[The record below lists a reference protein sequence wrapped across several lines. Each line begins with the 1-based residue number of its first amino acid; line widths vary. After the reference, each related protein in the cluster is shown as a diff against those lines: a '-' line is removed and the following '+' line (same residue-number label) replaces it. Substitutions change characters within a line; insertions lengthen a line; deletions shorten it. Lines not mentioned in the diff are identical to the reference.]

1 MKRFFEEHTSVVIIC
16 IVISILLCI
25 VGSIKGMNS
34 SGGSVDG
41 NGLLKIVGDN
51 LTDTIDTYQ
60 KQVIPNENLLDVE
73 DVLKN
78 HVILNMTSKGGP
90 EYIGFDITKYAV
102 PYATTS
108 QKLSFSADVKLS
120 KPGTLYFYSL
130 GRYYINN
137 AKRKIY
143 TIKDTKWH
151 HVKIEGSLIRYY
163 SAELNGEVC
172 YLSFYCIYGTGIV
185 PTVKNLKAELGPKAT
200 PYTE

>member
-25 VGSIKGMNS
+25 IGSIRSIS
-34 SGGSVDG
+34 SSETSVEGS
-41 NGLLKIVGDN
+41 GLLKIVGDN

-60 KQVIPNENLLDVE
+60 KQAVPNENLLDVE

-78 HVILNMTSKGGP
+78 HVHLNTTSNGGP
-90 EYIGFDITKYAV
+90 EYIGFDITKYVV
-102 PYATTS
+102 PYANTS

-143 TIKDTKWH
+143 TIKDSEWH

-163 SAELNGEVC
+163 SAELNGEKC